1 MVGFLGAAAEE
12 EGPPIE
18 LAPGGGQELLPACIE
33 DHAGLEGPALE
44 MDPATVENPVV
55 LAVPASTSHDLFL
68 MRDLW
73 DGG

>member
-1 MVGFLGAAAEE
+1 MFWSGGFDL
-12 EGPPIE
+12 
-18 LAPGGGQELLPACIE
+18 LGGGELSDE

-55 LAVPASTSHDLFL
+55 LAVPASTLHDLFL